1 MDQNGL
7 ELSSIASMT
16 KVDQTYI
23 NKLDASL
30 RIQQAHLLLEKFYQA
45 EDSNSS
51 SKEEDSYD
59 EQNDNR
65 KHMKRFDTLKGKS
78 QLIKDA

>member
-59 EQNDNR
+59 EQIDNR
-65 KHMKRFDTLKGKS
+65 KHMKCFDTLKGKS